1 MGLLSGGDRF
11 HTSAGSANCVRIRL
25 QPSFATFCTT
35 RLMASE
41 KSKGQSLQA
50 SLNPKT
56 KGYEFLGPPG
66 ALFVSLICPVIVFG
80 LIFLCNENGCP
91 PRDMSTWKDQLPTSF
106 WDFVDWKAVK
116 WYFSF
121 QVALALLWLV
131 LPGKWAPGR
140 PLRDGTVLEYKCNGM
155 LIP

>member
-1 MGLLSGGDRF
+1 VPPIASRPSSNHQLL
-11 HTSAGSANCVRIRL
+11 
-25 QPSFATFCTT
+25 TFYTT

-41 KSKGQSLQA
+41 KSKKQLSQA

-56 KGYEFLGPPG
+56 TEYEFLGTFG
-66 ALFVSLICPVIVFG
+66 AFFVSVCCPLIVFG
-80 LIFLCNENGCP
+80 LIFLCNEKGCP
-91 PRDMSTWKDQLPTSF
+91 PQDISTWKYQLPTSF
-106 WDFVDWKAVK
+106 KDFVDWKAIK

-131 LPGKWAPGR
+131 LPGKWARGR

-155 LIP
+155 LIFQEGS